1 MLLVGGMQQRALS
14 KIEADEPALLPGGKG
29 VQVFSERLLIIFQ
42 ADVLLHMVSSVNR
55 QTLDFR

>member
-1 MLLVGGMQQRALS
+1 MLHVGGVQQGALS
-14 KIEADEPALLPGGKG
+14 KIEADEPVLLPRGKG
-29 VQVFSERLLIIFQ
+29 VQVFSERLLIIFH